1 MESLILARYGE
12 IGLKGRNRIFFTDKL
27 AANLAAQAGRPLEA
41 RAHFGRILIR
51 LPKGEAADDPGLLDR
66 LRRTFGV
73 VSISPAVRVPSRLE
87 DILRAAEVVTARH
100 VERHSAA
107 PTTSFKVDTRRADK
121 RFPHGSMDV
130 SALVGRHLQDRYP
143 LRVDLSAPDFT
154 VSVEVRD
161 QTYVYTEVLPGPGGL
176 PVGTGGRV
184 VALLSGG
191 IDSPVATWMAAKRGL
206 IVVPVHFYAFPFVS
220 ERSKIKV
227 LDLSRVLT
235 GYTGPLRVWIAFFTE
250 IQRAIQTL
258 IRGDLR
264 ITVMRRMMMRVAD
277 HIARREHALGIVT
290 GESLGQV
297 ASQTLESIA
306 AIESPTQ
313 LPVLRPLVG
322 MDKTE
327 IVAQA
332 RVIGTYDLSVLPY
345 EDCCSLF
352 VPKHPRTHPRIEEV
366 EIEEQGLPIA
376 ALIEESLQRSELVDV
391 SPGQAPVLLSAA
403 AGA

>member
-1 MESLILARYGE
+1 MEPLILARYGE

-27 AANLAAQAGRPLEA
+27 VANLAAQAGRPVGA

-51 LPKGEAADDPGLLDR
+51 VPRGVADDPDLLDR
-66 LRRTFGV
+66 LRKTFGV
-73 VSISPAVRVPSRLE
+73 VSISPALRVPSRIE
-87 DILRAAEVVTARH
+87 DILRAADLVTGRYL
-100 VERHSAA
+100 ERHGAA
-107 PTTSFKVDTRRADK
+107 PITSFKVDTRRADK
-121 RFPHGSMDV
+121 RFLHGSMEV

-184 VALLSGG
+184 VTLLSGG
-191 IDSPVATWMAAKRGL
+191 IDSPVATWLAAKRGL
-206 IVVPVHFYAFPFVS
+206 NVIPVHFYAFPFVN
-220 ERSKIKV
+220 ERSKLKV
-227 LDLSRVLT
+227 LDLARVLA
-235 GYTGPLRVWIAFFTE
+235 GYTGPLRVWVAFFTE
-250 IQRAIQTL
+250 IQRAVQTL

-264 ITVMRRMMMRVAD
+264 VTVMRRMMMRVAER
-277 HIARREHALGIVT
+277 IASKEHALGIVT

-306 AIESPTQ
+306 AIESPTK

-332 RVIGTYDLSVLPY
+332 RVIGTYDISVLPY

-366 EIEEQGLPIA
+366 EVEEQALPIV
-376 ALIEESLQRSELVDV
+376 LLVEESVERSELVDV
-391 SPGQAPVLLSAA
+391 SPGQGPVLLPAA
-403 AGA
+403 AGV